1 MKRSHKI
8 KNGLEK
14 VGKKMILGDG
24 EWKSAPFYG
33 VLDKKWK
40 SNKSDFEFH
49 ETEIGKVSA
58 DYYTYIG
65 PYNHDILALS
75 ENACLYADG
84 EKYIFKR
91 RAAEKMN
98 DEIIYYSGV
107 VRKVWE
113 DPDDQD

>member
-1 MKRSHKI
+1 MKRAHKI
-8 KNGLEK
+8 KRGLER
-14 VGKKMILGDG
+14 VGKTMILEDGD
-24 EWKSAPFYG
+24 WRSAPFYA

-58 DYYTYIG
+58 DYYTYVG

-98 DEIIYYSGV
+98 DEIIYYSAV

-113 DPDDQD
+113 DSDDKD

>member
-1 MKRSHKI
+1 MRRASKVKR
-8 KNGLEK
+8 GLER

-24 EWKSAPFYG
+24 EWRSAPFYG

-65 PYNHDILALS
+65 PHNHDILALS
-75 ENACLYADG
+75 EDACLYADG

-98 DEIIYYSGV
+98 DEIIYYSAV

-113 DPDDQD
+113 DPDDKD